1 MSAIA
6 LGTAIHLRSLTAG
19 LKSQVERMEKNM
31 GHREMLFKDDN
42 DSHVLDAYTRVI
54 DADTDRI
61 MRRVAAI
68 KEEILRMRGEA

>member
-6 LGTAIHLRSLTAG
+6 LGTAIHLRSLAAG